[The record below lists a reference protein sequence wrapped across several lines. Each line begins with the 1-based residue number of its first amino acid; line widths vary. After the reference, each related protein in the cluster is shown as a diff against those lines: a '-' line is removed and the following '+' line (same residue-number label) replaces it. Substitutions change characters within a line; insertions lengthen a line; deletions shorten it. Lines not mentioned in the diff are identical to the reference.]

1 MLEDTAPELAE
12 IADAP
17 DYADARSLIRAFRR
31 WSDATPAHSRATQ
44 KRAAQEFGYTAA
56 CVTRSPATS

>member
-17 DYADARSLIRAFRR
+17 DYADARSLIRAFRH
-31 WSDATPAHSRATQ
+31 WSDATPAH
-44 KRAAQEFGYTAA
+44 
-56 CVTRSPATS
+56 